1 MPRLQRP
8 SRPAADTTVAVID
21 IGSNSG
27 RVVVYR
33 RDGDGRLRLQASTR
47 AALRLVREVDRG
59 HVLGPEAI
67 ARTLAAL
74 RDFRALARGQG
85 AQRVLAVATAA
96 VRDAADGPVL
106 LRQVRREL
114 GFSLRVLAG
123 VEEARYGFLGALHGL
138 PIEHGVLFDL
148 GGGSLQLTRFRA
160 RRARAGVSLPLGA
173 LRVSQAF
180 LGTDPPTRA
189 QRRALRR
196 HVATQ
201 LARAGF
207 GALGEDEVLVGTGGT
222 LRNLAK
228 VDRRAQGYPL
238 PRVHG
243 YTLDAA
249 RLDVLVETLAQRRR
263 KRREAVPGL
272 SEERGDSIVGGAEVV
287 ATLMGTC
294 GSPRVLVSGQGVREG
309 LAFGMLSPELP
320 TVAEVR
326 ASALASLGARFDSW
340 DAAAAARR
348 AQLVASLTRAL
359 LPEAAIELK
368 SALDLAARALDVGR
382 ALDFFDRHEH
392 AAEIV
397 LTSDLDGYSHRELA
411 LIAAVLRRAGD
422 EGADPALLRPLIA
435 EDERAGIERAAIVL
449 ALADDLEER
458 CPRGAAL
465 ALRVRRGP
473 DTVTVQLPQLL
484 GWRERHIEA
493 RFRQAF
499 RRRLVVRGRAD

>member
-1 MPRLQRP
+1 MPTPRRA
-8 SRPAADTTVAVID
+8 SRPATDTTVAVID

-59 HVLGPEAI
+59 HLLGPDAI

-74 RDFRALARGQG
+74 RDFRALARGKG
-85 AQRVLAVATAA
+85 ARHVLAVATAA
-96 VRDAADGPVL
+96 VRDASDGPAL
-106 LRQVRREL
+106 LQRVRREL
-114 GFSLRVLAG
+114 GFGLRVLDGA
-123 VEEARYGFLGALHGL
+123 EEARYGFLGALHGL

-160 RRARAGVSLPLGA
+160 RRVRACVSLPLGA
-173 LRVSQAF
+173 LRLSQAF
-180 LGTDPPTRA
+180 LSLDPPTRA
-189 QRRALRR
+189 ERRALRR
-196 HVATQ
+196 HVSAH

-207 GALGEDEVLVGTGGT
+207 GALAPDDVLVGTGGT

-228 VDRRAQGYPL
+228 MDRRAHGYPL

-243 YTLDAA
+243 YALEAA
-249 RLDVLVETLAQRRR
+249 RLDALVELLAARRQ
-263 KRREAVPGL
+263 KRREALPGL
-272 SEERGDSIVGGAEVV
+272 SEERGDSIVGGAETI
-287 ATLMGTC
+287 ATLMRVCASTQ
-294 GSPRVLVSGQGVREG
+294 VLVSGQGVREG
-309 LAFGMLSPELP
+309 QAFGVLAPELP
-320 TVAEVR
+320 PVAVVR

-340 DAAAAARR
+340 DPETAARR
-348 AQLVASLTRAL
+348 AGLVASLARVL
-359 LPEAAIELK
+359 LADAGAELRQ
-368 SALDLAARALDVGR
+368 AVDLAARVLDVGR

-411 LIAAVLRRAGD
+411 LVAAVLRRAGD
-422 EGADPALLRPLIA
+422 EGADPTLLRPLIA
-435 EDERAGIERAAIVL
+435 DDERASIERAAVVL

-458 CPRGAAL
+458 CPPGAVTHA
-465 ALRVRRGP
+465 RVRRGP
-473 DTVTVQLPQLL
+473 DVATVHLPQLL
-484 GWRERHIEA
+484 GWRERHLDA
-493 RFRQAF
+493 RFRRAF